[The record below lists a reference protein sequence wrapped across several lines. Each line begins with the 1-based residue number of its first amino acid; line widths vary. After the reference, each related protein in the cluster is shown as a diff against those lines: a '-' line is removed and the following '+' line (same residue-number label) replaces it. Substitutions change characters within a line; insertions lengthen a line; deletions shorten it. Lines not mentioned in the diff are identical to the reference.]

1 MSWNPLNWIPWGSD
15 VGSIDSLQ
23 AEQDA
28 IRQREAELDARSSAR
43 YGTAWAADV
52 ERHRAE
58 EYQASVAQQVGGAFV
73 EGAKEGAAAEIQF
86 VQDTTNS
93 VTGFT
98 VALIPWQV
106 WVGLAVATFV
116 YVGGLSML
124 PKRILK

>member
-58 EYQASVAQQVGGAFV
+58 DRRPGADVHQPQAPEARCSGAPPRADRSTRMAI
-73 EGAKEGAAAEIQF
+73 GAERTRAMFETRAVFQPARFWLK
-86 VQDTTNS
+86 
-93 VTGFT
+93 T
-98 VALIPWQV
+98 VAV
-106 WVGLAVATFV
+106 
-116 YVGGLSML
+116 
-124 PKRILK
+124 